1 MDHSSPPEPQS
12 RRQGAQASATL
23 TSMTLIER
31 VRARDDEAWRRLV
44 ELYSPLI
51 RHWCRRRGVRAED
64 VDDVVQDVFQAV
76 SVSLPNFR
84 RDGRGHSFRGWLHGV
99 TRHKA
104 LSLIRRD
111 VPPGLGGTDF
121 LDLSLNVPDPAA
133 EAPDAEEKA
142 LIGELYQNALN
153 LVRIEFEDRTWEAFW
168 KTAIEG
174 KPTADVAK
182 EFGVTPAAV
191 RQSRSR
197 VLRRLKDLVGEP
209 PID

>member
-1 MDHSSPPEPQS
+1 MDSSPLKTQS
-12 RRQGAQASATL
+12 RPRSAEAWSAL

-31 VRARDDEAWRRLV
+31 ARARDDEAWRRLV

-64 VDDVVQDVFQAV
+64 LDDVVQDVFQAV
-76 SVSLPNFR
+76 SASLPNFR
-84 RDGRGHSFRGWLHGV
+84 REGRDHSFRGWLRGV

-104 LSLIRRD
+104 LSLLRREA
-111 VPPGLGGTDF
+111 PPGLGGTDF
-121 LDLSLNVPDPAA
+121 LDRSLNVPDPAA

-142 LIGELYQNALN
+142 LIGALYQNALN
-153 LVRIEFEDRTWEAFW
+153 LVRVEFEDRTWEAFW
-168 KTAIEG
+168 RTAIEG
-174 KPTADVAK
+174 RPTADVAR
-182 EFGVTPAAV
+182 EFGVSPAAV

-209 PID
+209 PLD